1 MFWAVEE
8 AYSVQ
13 HINSCKY
20 DVSKLMLVI
29 ESCLLSCGTLVVTVC
44 FQFFI
49 EHTQTT
55 KEQRKTT
62 KKQTLHDIKLRASEK
77 MPLKKQCTSSF
88 SGIFKINFF
97 LTLGGKKG
105 EITVQMDADD
115 AYVTSSA

>member
-1 MFWAVEE
+1 
-8 AYSVQ
+8 
-13 HINSCKY
+13 
-20 DVSKLMLVI
+20 MLVI

-55 KEQRKTT
+55 KEQQKTT
-62 KKQTLHDIKLRASEK
+62 RKQTLHDIKFRASDK